1 MRAKPLTVDMGLPRA
16 VNPQLDLSAHGRVP
30 GGNSAVRTINHNNT
44 TADVILLRGR
54 QKGRRERATRPA
66 VCNKLARPNSPFPE
80 NSIQMDTPSLFA
92 HLRQFDTPTI
102 ANALEIALGK
112 RFASGFTRQSYL
124 CAFPKLPAIVGF
136 ARTATIRCSTPY
148 DPAVRR
154 KNQIAYYEYVARG
167 EQPTIAVIQDVDSQP
182 GLGAFWGEVNTH
194 VHWGLGC
201 VGTLTNG
208 SMRDLD
214 AMQPQF
220 QCFAATLSPSH
231 AWVQVVEIGKP
242 VEVMGLAVADGDI
255 VHADRHGAV
264 TIPRDVLEKLPA
276 AIDLMARREKVIL
289 DAARKPGFG
298 VAALKE
304 AFAASDQIK

>member
-1 MRAKPLTVDMGLPRA
+1 
-16 VNPQLDLSAHGRVP
+16 
-30 GGNSAVRTINHNNT
+30 
-44 TADVILLRGR
+44 
-54 QKGRRERATRPA
+54 
-66 VCNKLARPNSPFPE
+66 
-80 NSIQMDTPSLFA
+80 MDTQSLFA

-102 ANALEIALGK
+102 ANALEIAQGK
-112 RFASGFTRQSYL
+112 RSITGFTRQTYL
-124 CAFPKLPAIVGF
+124 TAFPKLPAVVGF

-154 KNQIAYYEYVARG
+154 KNQIAYYEHVAQG
-167 EQPTIAVIQDVDSQP
+167 EKPTIAVIQDVDSLP

-201 VGTLTNG
+201 LGTLTNG

-231 AWVQVVEIGKP
+231 AWVQVVDIGKP
-242 VEVMGLAVADGDI
+242 VEVLGMAVADNDI
-255 VHADRHGAV
+255 VHADRHGAIV
-264 TIPRDVLEKLPA
+264 IPPDMLAKLPG
-276 AIDLMARREKVIL
+276 AIDLMARKEKVIL
-289 DAARKPGFG
+289 DAARKPGFD

-304 AFAASDQIK
+304 AFAASDQIKA

>member
-1 MRAKPLTVDMGLPRA
+1 MDAKA
-16 VNPQLDLSAHGRVP
+16 
-30 GGNSAVRTINHNNT
+30 
-44 TADVILLRGR
+44 
-54 QKGRRERATRPA
+54 
-66 VCNKLARPNSPFPE
+66 
-80 NSIQMDTPSLFA
+80 LFA

-102 ANALEIALGK
+102 ANALEIAQGK
-112 RFASGFTRQSYL
+112 RALDGFTRQHYL
-124 CAFPKLPAIVGF
+124 SAFPKLPAIVGF
-136 ARTATIRCSTPY
+136 ARTAAIRCSTPY

-154 KNQIAYYEYVARG
+154 KNQIAYYEHVAQG
-167 EQPTIAVIQDVDSQP
+167 EQPTIAVIQDIDSQP

-242 VEVMGLAVADGDI
+242 VEVLGLAVTNNDI
-255 VHADRHGAV
+255 VHADRHGALL
-264 TIPRDVLEKLPA
+264 IPRDALEKLPA
-276 AIDLMARREKVIL
+276 AIDLMTRKEKVIL
-289 DAARKPGFG
+289 DAAKKTGFN
-298 VAALKE
+298 VTALKE
-304 AFAASDQIK
+304 AFAASDQVK

>member
-1 MRAKPLTVDMGLPRA
+1 
-16 VNPQLDLSAHGRVP
+16 
-30 GGNSAVRTINHNNT
+30 
-44 TADVILLRGR
+44 
-54 QKGRRERATRPA
+54 
-66 VCNKLARPNSPFPE
+66 
-80 NSIQMDTPSLFA
+80 MDTLSLFA

-102 ANALEIALGK
+102 ANALEVAQGK
-112 RFASGFTRQSYL
+112 RSTRGFTRQTYL

-154 KNQIAYYEYVARG
+154 ENQIAYYNYVAHG
-167 EQPTIAVIQDVDSQP
+167 DQPTIAVIQDIDSQP

-214 AMQPQF
+214 AMHPQF
-220 QCFAATLSPSH
+220 QCFAAALSPSH
-231 AWVQVVEIGKP
+231 AWVQVVDFG
-242 VEVMGLAVADGDI
+242 GLVDVLGMTVADGDI

-264 TIPRDVLEKLPA
+264 TIARDLLEKLPA

-298 VAALKE
+298 VAALRE

>member
-1 MRAKPLTVDMGLPRA
+1 
-16 VNPQLDLSAHGRVP
+16 
-30 GGNSAVRTINHNNT
+30 
-44 TADVILLRGR
+44 
-54 QKGRRERATRPA
+54 
-66 VCNKLARPNSPFPE
+66 
-80 NSIQMDTPSLFA
+80 MDTKALFA

-102 ANALEIALGK
+102 ANALEIAQGK
-112 RFASGFTRQSYL
+112 RSISGFTRQTFIT
-124 CAFPKLPAIVGF
+124 AFPKLPAIVGF
-136 ARTATIRCSTPY
+136 ARTAAIRCSTPY

-154 KNQIAYYEYVARG
+154 TNQVAYYEYVAQG

-201 VGTLTNG
+201 LGTLTNG

-220 QCFAATLSPSH
+220 QCFAASLSPSH

-242 VEVMGLAVADGDI
+242 VEVLGLAVTDGEI
-255 VHADRHGAV
+255 VHADKHGAII
-264 TIPRDVLEKLPA
+264 IPRDVLDKLPA
-276 AIDLMARREKVIL
+276 AIDLMARKEKVIL
-289 DAARKPGFG
+289 DAARKPGFSI
-298 VAALKE
+298 ATLKE

>member
-1 MRAKPLTVDMGLPRA
+1 MDAKA
-16 VNPQLDLSAHGRVP
+16 
-30 GGNSAVRTINHNNT
+30 
-44 TADVILLRGR
+44 
-54 QKGRRERATRPA
+54 
-66 VCNKLARPNSPFPE
+66 
-80 NSIQMDTPSLFA
+80 LFA

-102 ANALEIALGK
+102 ANALEIAQGK
-112 RFASGFTRQSYL
+112 RALDGFTRQHYL
-124 CAFPKLPAIVGF
+124 SAFPKLPAIVGF
-136 ARTATIRCSTPY
+136 ARTAAIRCSTPY

-154 KNQIAYYEYVARG
+154 KNQIAYYEHVAQG
-167 EQPTIAVIQDVDSQP
+167 EQPTIAVIQDIDSQP

-242 VEVMGLAVADGDI
+242 VEVLGLAVTNNDI
-255 VHADRHGAV
+255 VHADRHGAIL
-264 TIPRDVLEKLPA
+264 IPRDALEKLPA
-276 AIDLMARREKVIL
+276 AIDLMARKEKVIL
-289 DAARKPGFG
+289 DAVKKSDFG

-304 AFAASDQIK
+304 ALAASDQIK